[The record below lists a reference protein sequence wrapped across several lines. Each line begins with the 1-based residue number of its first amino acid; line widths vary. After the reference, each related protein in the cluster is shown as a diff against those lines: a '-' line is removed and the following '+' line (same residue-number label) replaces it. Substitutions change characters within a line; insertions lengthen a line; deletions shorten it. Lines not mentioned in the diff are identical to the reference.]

1 MINVYVYMQH
11 ADILPNIRTISNP
24 ISGIGPHPKSIDTV
38 NTRAHFSPETWMDGA
53 AVSAALIFD
62 ITKCPM
68 RVEEGNVAHLTRPV
82 RCMIAEN
89 VPAADRLPPTMGV
102 DMTNF
107 DRLAAPET
115 RYNLPPYTMMQVVRV
130 HPLTAPAGAI
140 LVHALPKCKL
150 RLPIKP
156 ICIHS
161 PRGNDVSV
169 TTSELANQPVCKI
182 CASERAFTNWGNGL
196 LDANAC
202 IGKRINNILLTEH
215 MLSSWALGWHPANGY
230 GVFRVGAVM
239 RMFGVAGLFDI
250 ASNGYLAPTKV
261 PAPTF
266 VAQHVMTMFPSDTD
280 RLAHLTGKTNLVATA
295 LLLKIFG
302 RAAETA
308 RTLLDSPAE
317 VVIAEEVLRAPGIF
331 HMAHDK
337 SHIFQPS
344 WGEIETWHSLGLDTS
359 DNGEFAIVEL
369 NTHTVIADV
378 IRDVRNL
385 CTTRTLK
392 VTISSPD
399 VPMADIAAIVREHP
413 KTQIVMA
420 CWHVVSYILF

>member
-1 MINVYVYMQH
+1 
-11 ADILPNIRTISNP
+11 
-24 ISGIGPHPKSIDTV
+24 
-38 NTRAHFSPETWMDGA
+38 MDGA

-62 ITKCPM
+62 IKGHPM
-68 RVEEGNVAHLTRPV
+68 RVVENSVTQLTRPV

-89 VPAADRLPPTMGV
+89 VSAADRLPPTMGV
-102 DMTNF
+102 DMANF
-107 DRLAAPET
+107 DRLAKPET
-115 RYNLPPYTMMQVVRV
+115 SYNLPPYSMMQVVRV
-130 HPLTAPAGAI
+130 HPLTAPPGAI
-140 LVHALPKCKL
+140 LAHALPKCKL

-161 PRGNDVSV
+161 PRGSDVSV
-169 TTSELANQPVCKI
+169 TTSELAGQSVCKI

-202 IGKRINNILLTEH
+202 VGKNIGSMLLTEH
-215 MLSSWALGWHPANGY
+215 ALSSWALGWHPANGY

-239 RMFGVAGLFDI
+239 RMFGVAGLIDI
-250 ASNGYLAPTKV
+250 ASSGYLAPTKV

-266 VAQHVMTMFPSDTD
+266 VAQHVMTMFPADTD
-280 RLAHLTGKTNLVATA
+280 RLAQLTGKSDLVATA

-308 RTLLDSPAE
+308 RTPLDSPAE
-317 VVIAEEVLRAPGIF
+317 VIIAEEVLKTPGIF
-331 HMAHDK
+331 QMARDK
-337 SHIFQPS
+337 THIFQPS
-344 WGEIETWHSLGLDTS
+344 WGEIEAWHSLGIDTS
-359 DNGEFAIVEL
+359 DNGEFALVEL
-369 NTHTVIADV
+369 NANTAIADV
-378 IRDVRNL
+378 VRDVRNL
-385 CTTRTLK
+385 CATRTLK
-392 VTISSPD
+392 VTISSPA